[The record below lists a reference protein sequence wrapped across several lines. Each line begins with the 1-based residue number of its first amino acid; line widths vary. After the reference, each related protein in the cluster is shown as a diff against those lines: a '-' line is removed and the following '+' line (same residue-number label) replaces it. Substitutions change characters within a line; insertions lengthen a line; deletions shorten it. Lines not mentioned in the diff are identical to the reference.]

1 MDALRPY
8 RAMLVSHFQ
17 LMLQYRAAAL
27 AGFATQCWWG
37 AMKVM
42 ILAAFYVGQA
52 GAAPMPLHDAIDYVW
67 LGQALLAL
75 LPWSGDG
82 QVAEAVR
89 TGAVAYERLRP
100 ADTYTL
106 WFARAAGGMIAR
118 VLPRAALMVAV
129 AGVALPLLGLQ
140 AWSLRLPSG
149 FEAGGLFAVS
159 LAAAVLLSASIRTLL
174 SIVVVA
180 TLNDRGPNTLAM
192 PIVNIMSGSIV
203 PLAFFPDG
211 VAQALRLLPLAGVVD
226 IPFRIYLG
234 ELTGTAALGGI
245 GLQLGWTAIIAFAG
259 RAWLESAMAR
269 LQVQGG

>member
-17 LMLQYRAAAL
+17 LMLQYRAAAV

-42 ILAAFYVGQA
+42 ILAAFYAGQA
-52 GAAPMPLHDAIDYVW
+52 GAAPMPLHDAVDYIW

-100 ADTYTL
+100 ADTYLL
-106 WFARAAGGMIAR
+106 WFARSAGGMVAR

-129 AGVALPLLGLQ
+129 AAVALPLLGLS
-140 AWSLRLPSG
+140 AWSLRPPPSL
-149 FEAGGLFAVS
+149 EAAGLFALS
-159 LAAAVLLSASIRTLL
+159 LTAVLLLSSAIRTLL
-174 SIVVVA
+174 TIIVVA
-180 TLNDRGPNTLAM
+180 TLNERGPNTLAM
-192 PIVNIMSGSIV
+192 PLVNILSGSIV
-203 PLAFFPDG
+203 PLAFFPDWLTP
-211 VAQALRLLPLAGVVD
+211 ALRLQPLAGLVD

-234 ELTGTAALGGI
+234 ELSGTAALGGVC
-245 GLQLGWTAIIAFAG
+245 LQMGWSAVIALAG